1 MLTEQQKMKIEDL
14 ISRMTLDEK
23 IGQMNQEPS
32 SIVGGFDIPFQELIE
47 MLNDGRIT
55 QEEFDHMMSAAKR
68 DLHVDDIRAGLV
80 GSMMGDDPVKAN
92 ELQRIAV
99 EESRLGIPL
108 IMGFDVIHG
117 LRTVYPIAIAEA
129 GTFDTDLFERTAKV
143 AAKESRAYGI
153 SWNFAP
159 MLDVARDSRWGR
171 VTEGPGKDPYLASCF
186 ARAKIRGL
194 QNDHSSTENYV
205 AA

>member
-108 IMGFDVIHG
+108 IM
-117 LRTVYPIAIAEA
+117 
-129 GTFDTDLFERTAKV
+129 
-143 AAKESRAYGI
+143 
-153 SWNFAP
+153 
-159 MLDVARDSRWGR
+159 
-171 VTEGPGKDPYLASCF
+171 
-186 ARAKIRGL
+186 
-194 QNDHSSTENYV
+194 
-205 AA
+205 